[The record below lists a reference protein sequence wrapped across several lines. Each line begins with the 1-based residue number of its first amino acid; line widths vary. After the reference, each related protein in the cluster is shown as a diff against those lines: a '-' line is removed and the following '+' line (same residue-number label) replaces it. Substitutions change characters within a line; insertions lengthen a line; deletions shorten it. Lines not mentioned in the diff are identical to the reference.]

1 MEDTLKRLLSVER
14 EAEQLVEKKQA
25 EREQIIQQALEQAH
39 KAELDFQA
47 TIPKLQ
53 ASFLEKA
60 EQRAEQSKITLEK
73 LYTDKQQYLGK
84 LAEENQQQALNAA
97 VNLLMQVGK
106 V

>member
-1 MEDTLKRLLSVER
+1 MEDTLKRLLSVEI

-39 KAELDFQA
+39 KAEQDFQA

-53 ASFLEKA
+53 ASYLETA
-60 EQRAEQSKITLEK
+60 AQRAEQSIVALKKQYE
-73 LYTDKQQYLGK
+73 DKQEYLRK
-84 LAEENQQQALNAA
+84 LAEENQQQALEAA
-97 VNLLMQVGK
+97 VQLLMQVGK